1 MFFAQK
7 DMGFKYVSHSIDGT
21 TIEIIMQSLTER
33 MTVTFYAEQGIALL
47 VHLKETVERFNRRDG
62 KPTE

>member
-7 DMGFKYVSHSIDGT
+7 DMGFKYVNHVVDGT
-21 TIEIIMQSLTER
+21 TITITLQSLTER
-33 MTVTFYAEQGIALL
+33 MTVTFYADQCITLL
-47 VHLKETVERFNRRDG
+47 AHLNETVERFNRRDN